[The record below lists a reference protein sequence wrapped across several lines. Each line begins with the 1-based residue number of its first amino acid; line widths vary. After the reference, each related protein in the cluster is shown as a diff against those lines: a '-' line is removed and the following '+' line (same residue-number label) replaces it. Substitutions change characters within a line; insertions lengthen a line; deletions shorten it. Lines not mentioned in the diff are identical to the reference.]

1 MRKKGRKN
9 KKYSAEFKLSV
20 ILDMR
25 EHSLSYSETIR
36 KYCLGN
42 TGGALQMVQR
52 WERIYLEEGEAGLF
66 VERHGRSN
74 PMEGKKRGRPRKE
87 PLDKAIEN
95 DLIAENQRL
104 RERNEWLEMECEYL
118 KKLDALVRA
127 KEQKNG
133 KRPK

>member
-1 MRKKGRKN
+1 
-9 KKYSAEFKLSV
+9 
-20 ILDMR
+20 
-25 EHSLSYSETIR
+25 
-36 KYCLGN
+36 
-42 TGGALQMVQR
+42 MVQR